1 MNRSSDVL
9 LPVSALP
16 SPHGIGTLG
25 TEAYRFIDFLAAA
38 GQRYWQ
44 ILPLGPTSIGDSPYQ
59 PFSSYA
65 GNPYFIDLDSLVAA
79 GLLSAD
85 EVASA
90 DWGEDPG
97 RVDYGRIYA
106 ARLPM
111 LRRAFARADA
121 ALRAEAAAFAREN
134 AAWLPDY
141 ALFMALKRHF
151 GMRAWTQWEDE
162 NIRLRRPDAVSAW
175 SECLRTDVEFFT
187 FVQFL
192 FYRQWEAL
200 KAYASVHG
208 IKIIGDLPIYV
219 AMDSA
224 DVWAGP
230 QNFQLDAGN
239 TPIAVAGVPPD
250 SFSADGQLWGNP
262 LYCWE
267 KMREDGYRWWME
279 RIAGAARLYDV
290 LRIDHFRGL
299 ESYWSVP
306 FGETTASRGHWVKG
320 PGMDFIDAVRARFP
334 TLPIIAED
342 LGYLSPEVH
351 ALLKAS
357 GFPGMKVLEFAF
369 DSREPGEY
377 RPHTYPENCACYTG
391 THDNAPLLGWRE
403 DAAPEDV
410 ARATAYLGLNERE
423 GFHWGMIRGGMSSV
437 ALLFVAQMQDYLG
450 LGAESRMNTPSTLGC
465 NWQWRMQQ
473 GDCTPALAEKMRFYT
488 ELYGR
493 LAE

>member
-1 MNRSSDVL
+1 MERSSGIL
-9 LPVSALP
+9 LHITSLP
-16 SPHGIGTLG
+16 SKYGIGNLG
-25 TEAYRFIDFLAAA
+25 KEAYAFVDFLKQA
-38 GQRYWQ
+38 GQKYWQ

-162 NIRLRRPDAVSAW
+162 SIRLRRPDAVSAW
-175 SECLRTDVEFFT
+175 SERLRTDAEFFT

-192 FYRQWEAL
+192 FYRQWDAL
-200 KAYASVHG
+200 KAYASAHG
-208 IKIIGDLPIYV
+208 VKIIGDLPIYV

-239 TPIAVAGVPPD
+239 TPIAVAGVLT
-250 SFSADGQLWGNP
+250 A
-262 LYCWE
+262 
-267 KMREDGYRWWME
+267 
-279 RIAGAARLYDV
+279 V
-290 LRIDHFRGL
+290 LCPVFVG
-299 ESYWSVP
+299 
-306 FGETTASRGHWVKG
+306 F
-320 PGMDFIDAVRARFP
+320 
-334 TLPIIAED
+334 
-342 LGYLSPEVH
+342 VH
-351 ALLKAS
+351 
-357 GFPGMKVLEFAF
+357 
-369 DSREPGEY
+369 
-377 RPHTYPENCACYTG
+377 
-391 THDNAPLLGWRE
+391 
-403 DAAPEDV
+403 
-410 ARATAYLGLNERE
+410 
-423 GFHWGMIRGGMSSV
+423 
-437 ALLFVAQMQDYLG
+437 
-450 LGAESRMNTPSTLGC
+450 
-465 NWQWRMQQ
+465 
-473 GDCTPALAEKMRFYT
+473 
-488 ELYGR
+488 
-493 LAE
+493 